1 MTCLIHHFFGNWFR
15 TGNDSIIVCYHI
27 GKLNLSQLY
36 AALDR
41 IMGGPGSGTILTRPL
56 TDFERGFICA
66 ETITCDDFVACGG
79 EQGARDAGKM
89 RQEGKDYVVE
99 DGDILL
105 VRFNV

>member
-1 MTCLIHHFFGNWFR
+1 MQVIRAGFRLLDLITFFT
-15 TGNDSIIVCYHI
+15 TGPKESHAWTVRRGAKAPKAAGIVH
-27 GKLNLSQLY
+27 
-36 AALDR
+36 
-41 IMGGPGSGTILTRPL
+41 

-79 EQGARDAGKM
+79 EQGAREAGKM